1 MEDWAATIRLVE
13 GVGWVD
19 WEGKGGV
26 LIGGEGSSEEGVADE
41 EAYMTNILSTSSLV
55 EEEVGSKLAGSS
67 SNHGLKVVVVSS
79 SDSKPNFLINRL
91 IHAD

>member
-13 GVGWVD
+13 DEVGWVD

-26 LIGGEGSSEEGVADE
+26 LIGGEGSSEEDSGVVV

-55 EEEVGSKLAGSS
+55 EEEVGSKAGSS
-67 SNHGLKVVVVSS
+67 SGLKVVVVSS
-79 SDSKPNFLINRL
+79 NSKPNFLIKYGL